1 MPGAPSRLALAGYGL
16 AGNGLAEAKKL
27 LAGAATDLSLLDE
40 SVGRL
45 TSQLLMTM
53 PDCLSK
59 TLESV
64 RKHKLAFWDRNR
76 ETNRAWLALNMTT
89 EAKAG
94 FRAFNE
100 GPRGR
105 REVDFVELRR
115 RIAAGQAWDDDLA
128 EAILP
133 TTSGVAS

>member
-1 MPGAPSRLALAGYGL
+1 
-16 AGNGLAEAKKL
+16 
-27 LAGAATDLSLLDE
+27 
-40 SVGRL
+40 
-45 TSQLLMTM
+45 M

-64 RKHKLAFWDRNR
+64 RKHKLTFWDRNR

-94 FRAFNE
+94 FRDFNE

-115 RIAAGQAWDDDLA
+115 RKVLMETVKRFKGLEAPIAFLWGIDGLDPEKDAETLYVGLSRPKSILGLVGQPESCERLLA
-128 EAILP
+128 Q
-133 TTSGVAS
+133 GASSK